1 MTHSTSDPETKL
13 SVNVNKVATL
23 RNARG
28 GLIPNLVEVVKDC
41 QRFGA
46 QGITVHPR
54 PDERHIRRA
63 DVFDI
68 KPLVSTEFNMEGYPT
83 RDFLDLVEEIK
94 PEQCTLVPD
103 APDVLTSSEGWDTVT
118 HQEQLKDVLA
128 ELKSYGCRTALFME
142 PKREFI
148 EGAKLAGADRIE
160 FYTGPY
166 ANMFPENP
174 EEAIRAYLPA
184 AAFATEIGLEINA
197 GHDLNRDNLPYW
209 VRNIPQTLEVS
220 IGHALWCDA
229 LYLGMENTIQL
240 YKRACQHQIQ

>member
-1 MTHSTSDPETKL
+1 MTHSTHATETKL

-28 GLIPNLVEVVKDC
+28 GLIPDLAAVVKDC

-54 PDERHIRRA
+54 PDERHIRRS
-63 DVFDI
+63 DVFEI
-68 KPLVSTEFNMEGYPT
+68 KPLITTEFNMEGYPT
-83 RDFLDLVEEIK
+83 RDFLDMVREAK

-118 HQEQLKDVLA
+118 HHDLLKDVLA

-142 PKREFI
+142 PRKDYI
-148 EGAKLAGADRIE
+148 EGAKKVGADRIE
-160 FYTGPY
+160 LYTGPY
-166 ANMFPENP
+166 AAHFPEDP
-174 EEAIRAYLPA
+174 EQAIKAYLPA
-184 AAFATEIGLEINA
+184 AEFAAEIGLQINA
-197 GHDLNRDNLPYW
+197 GHDLNRENLPFW

-240 YKRACQHQIQ
+240 YRRACQ